1 MRLRL
6 PSPAMVVAVAALV
19 VASTGSAIAAKH
31 YMVSSTRQISPTVLK
46 QLHGANGRAGATGP
60 EGAMGPQG
68 PAGAAGSNGS
78 DGSNGAD
85 LTSHTP
91 LPSGQSE
98 SGLFGDAGTGASGT
112 TLLATVTYPQ
122 PLDAGIA
129 PDHVVEGTT
138 ASTHCSGPGHAD
150 PGFLCVYRT
159 STATVSFAVSIDTE
173 LRVAG
178 AGRLG
183 VALGYSTTGA
193 NGYVYGSYTVTAP

>member
-1 MRLRL
+1 
-6 PSPAMVVAVAALV
+6 MVVAVAALV

-46 QLHGANGRAGATGP
+46 QLHGANGRAGATGQK
-60 EGAMGPQG
+60 GATGPQG
-68 PAGAAGSNGS
+68 PAGTAGASGTNGT
-78 DGSNGAD
+78 NGAD

-98 SGLFGDAGTGASGT
+98 SGLFGAVGVDASGT

-122 PLDAGIA
+122 PLSAAIA

-138 ASTHCSGPGHAD
+138 ASAHCSGPGHAD

-159 STATVSFAVSIDTE
+159 STAAVNFAVSIDTE
-173 LRVAG
+173 LRVSG

-183 VALGYSTTGA
+183 VALGYSTTGTS
-193 NGYVYGSYTVTAP
+193 GDVYGSYTVTAP